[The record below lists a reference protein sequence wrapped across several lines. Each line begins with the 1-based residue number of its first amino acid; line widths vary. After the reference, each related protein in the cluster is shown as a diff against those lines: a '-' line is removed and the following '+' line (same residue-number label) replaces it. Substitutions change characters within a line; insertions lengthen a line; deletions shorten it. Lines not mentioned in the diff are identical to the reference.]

1 MRSIHDPDILR
12 ALSGLM
18 FAAYDGRVVQT
29 LTQLP
34 DGPVRRITVDQSGCE
49 NDSRLIERLT
59 FPRTVMN

>member
-1 MRSIHDPDILR
+1 
-12 ALSGLM
+12 M